1 MAITISV
8 GSGKGGTGKSMVLS
22 NLALQLARAGR
33 KVCLVDL
40 DLGGPDAH
48 ILFGLFKPKHTLTDF
63 LNRKV
68 DNIAETIHT
77 FPAFGGLQMIPGTG
91 DTLQTANMTYQQKQR
106 LLRSLAEIETDVL
119 LVDVGAGTSYHT
131 LDFFMFTDI
140 QICVTSPE
148 PTAVMDFYNF
158 LQLATIRRALSSFLS
173 QADVS
178 KEIREKKFDSLLE
191 VLDMA
196 EEVQPGARE
205 KAQLA
210 LATFNPLLIVNK
222 VGAGTKLNLL
232 KLRKM
237 ASQYLGIY
245 LPDLGEIPYD
255 EKVYEALRAYLPV
268 TEIDATTPASR
279 ALIESSIKLGK
290 VIDLFIRKQSEHQTV
305 KEKEKLK

>member
-22 NLALQLARAGR
+22 NLALQLARSGR
-33 KVCLVDL
+33 RVCLVDL

-48 ILFGLFKPKHTLTDF
+48 ILYGLFEPKRTLTDF

-68 DNIAETIHT
+68 DSIADTIHT
-77 FPAFGGLQMIPGTG
+77 FPAFGGLQIIPGTG

-106 LLRSLAEIETDVL
+106 LLRSLSQIDTDVL

-173 QADVS
+173 QADVA

-255 EKVYEALRAYLPV
+255 IKVYEAMRAYLPV
-268 TEIDATTPASR
+268 SELDPR
-279 ALIESSIKLGK
+279 APSSKSLIEASIKLGK
-290 VIDLFIRKQSEHQTV
+290 VIDLFIRKQSEQQTI
-305 KEKEKLK
+305 KENEKLS

>member
-22 NLALQLARAGR
+22 NLALQLARSGR
-33 KVCLVDL
+33 RVCLVDL

-48 ILFGLFKPKHTLTDF
+48 ILYGLFEPKRTLTDF

-68 DNIAETIHT
+68 DSIADTIHT
-77 FPAFGGLQMIPGTG
+77 FPAFGGLQIIPGTG

-106 LLRSLAEIETDVL
+106 LLRSLSQIDTDVL

-173 QADVS
+173 QADVA

-255 EKVYEALRAYLPV
+255 IKVYEAMRAYLPV
-268 TEIDATTPASR
+268 SELDPGAPSSKS
-279 ALIESSIKLGK
+279 LIEASIKLGK
-290 VIDLFIRKQSEHQTV
+290 VIDLFIRKQSEHQTI
-305 KEKEKLK
+305 KEKEKLS

>member
-22 NLALQLARAGR
+22 NLALQLARSGR

-48 ILFGLFKPKHTLTDF
+48 ILYGLFEPKRTLTDF

-68 DNIAETIHT
+68 DSITDTIHT
-77 FPAFGGLQMIPGTG
+77 FPAFGGLQIIPGTG

-106 LLRSLAEIETDVL
+106 LLRSLAQIDTDVL

-148 PTAVMDFYNF
+148 PTAVLDFYNF

-173 QADVS
+173 QADVA

-210 LATFNPLLIVNK
+210 LATFNPLLVVNK

-255 EKVYEALRAYLPV
+255 VKVYEAMRAYLPV
-268 TEIDATTPASR
+268 SELDPAAPASK
-279 ALIESSIKLGK
+279 ALIEASIKLGK
-290 VIDLFIRKQSEHQTV
+290 VIDLFIRKQSEQQTIRAS
-305 KEKEKLK
+305 EKQL

>member
-22 NLALQLARAGR
+22 NLALQLARSGR

-48 ILFGLFKPKHTLTDF
+48 ILYGLFKPKRTLTDF
-63 LNRKV
+63 LNRRV
-68 DNIAETIHT
+68 DSITDTIHT
-77 FPAFGGLQMIPGTG
+77 FPAFGGLQIIPGTG

-106 LLRSLAEIETDVL
+106 LLRSLSRIDTDVL

-148 PTAVMDFYNF
+148 PTAILDFYNF

-173 QADVS
+173 QADVA

-222 VGAGTKLNLL
+222 VGAGTRLNLL

-255 EKVYEALRAYLPV
+255 MKVYEAMRAYLPV
-268 TEIDATTPASR
+268 SELDPAAPASK
-279 ALIESSIKLGK
+279 ALIEASIKLGK
-290 VIDLFIRKQSEHQTV
+290 VIDLFIRKQSEQQTIQEN
-305 KEKEKLK
+305 EKQL